1 MKKLT
6 AIFLSLVMVLS
17 MSLGVAAAEDPQAV
31 YQAAEEKTNALTS
44 MDVGGTGTITVAV
57 EDRSTGGMTQT
68 ASMDMG
74 FNLDMQVNAEDPQN
88 PQMKMLMD
96 MSMLGETINMEMYFR
111 DQYLYMNTAGEKMK
125 MPFNIAELSAEIEQA
140 SAAQLGDLT
149 GLLGQDFSSFYTD
162 FAMTENADGTKTI
175 TFGIDSAKMNDLYSQ
190 LVTAMGLALP
200 QDVSVAYRDINC
212 SCVVDTN
219 GYLSRMTMVM
229 GADMS
234 DSVTSIKLDMDIS
247 MEYRNPGQPVS
258 VVFPDDL
265 DTYPDVS
272 VGVIGGDDGPTSIY
286 INPDPQSDY
295 VVLGYNQ
302 VITPVSTLN

>member
-125 MPFNIAELSAEIEQA
+125 MPFNIAVLTAEVGQA
-140 SAAQLGDLT
+140 GAALLGDL
-149 GLLGQDFSSFYTD
+149 
-162 FAMTENADGTKTI
+162 
-175 TFGIDSAKMNDLYSQ
+175 
-190 LVTAMGLALP
+190 
-200 QDVSVAYRDINC
+200 
-212 SCVVDTN
+212 
-219 GYLSRMTMVM
+219 
-229 GADMS
+229 
-234 DSVTSIKLDMDIS
+234 
-247 MEYRNPGQPVS
+247 
-258 VVFPDDL
+258 
-265 DTYPDVS
+265 
-272 VGVIGGDDGPTSIY
+272 
-286 INPDPQSDY
+286 
-295 VVLGYNQ
+295 
-302 VITPVSTLN
+302 

>member
-1 MKKLT
+1 
-6 AIFLSLVMVLS
+6 
-17 MSLGVAAAEDPQAV
+17 
-31 YQAAEEKTNALTS
+31 
-44 MDVGGTGTITVAV
+44 
-57 EDRSTGGMTQT
+57 
-68 ASMDMG
+68 
-74 FNLDMQVNAEDPQN
+74 
-88 PQMKMLMD
+88 MKMLMD

-219 GYLSRMTMVM
+219 GYLSRTTMVM

-272 VGVIGGDDGPTSIY
+272 AGVIGGDDGPTSIY

>member
-125 MPFNIAELSAEIEQA
+125 MPFNIAELSAEMEQA

-149 GLLGQDFSSFYTD
+149 SLLGQDFSSFYTD

-190 LVTAMGLALP
+190 LVTAALP
-200 QDVSVAYRDINC
+200 CR
-212 SCVVDTN
+212 
-219 GYLSRMTMVM
+219 RMSPLHT
-229 GADMS
+229 A
-234 DSVTSIKLDMDIS
+234 IS
-247 MEYRNPGQPVS
+247 TAPALWIRTAICPA
-258 VVFPDDL
+258 
-265 DTYPDVS
+265 
-272 VGVIGGDDGPTSIY
+272 
-286 INPDPQSDY
+286 
-295 VVLGYNQ
+295 
-302 VITPVSTLN
+302 